1 MLMRKIAVTLLL
13 ILIIPALASCGSSEQ
28 SGYHGYLYFAKGPYL
43 MRFSLR
49 DASVE
54 VVTNLGNKT
63 IQDISKFGESK
74 LLIAETASINRRN
87 VRQISWIDV
96 KTGQTSA
103 LYSGFFA
110 RYLPESGQIVY
121 DDGDQLF
128 VVAIAGDS
136 SSKNIFAHRK
146 NQLSGVVVGPIDTV
160 LFETDDEGLMRIHS
174 YDVLTGEFQTLD
186 RLSEVCRLKHAVW
199 IDDLGQLVCKERSVP
214 VNAARY
220 VLANLD
226 GDVSGTF
233 SLPKDKQFNALAYI
247 SEQSALIL
255 TESWS
260 SVFGGQANT
269 AVWVHNIQSG
279 KHHRLAKKQNLGA
292 SVVYTKY

>member
-1 MLMRKIAVTLLL
+1 MRKIAVTLLL
-13 ILIIPALASCGSSEQ
+13 VLIIPALASCGSSEQ

-49 DASVE
+49 DASLE

-63 IQDISKFGESK
+63 IQDVSKFGKNK

-110 RYLPESGQIVY
+110 RYLPESGQIIY

-136 SSKNIFAHRK
+136 SSKTIFTHRK
-146 NQLSGVVVGPIDTV
+146 NQVSRVIVGPIDTV
-160 LFETDDEGLMRIHS
+160 LFETNDAGQQRIHS
-174 YDVLTGEFQTLD
+174 YDVLTGELQTLD

-199 IDDLGQLVCKERSVP
+199 IDDLEQLACKERSIP
-214 VNAARY
+214 VNTARY

-226 GDVSGTF
+226 GNVSGTL
-233 SLPKDKQFNALAYI
+233 SLPEDKQFSALAYVPD
-247 SEQSALIL
+247 QSALIL
-255 TESWS
+255 TESWN
-260 SVFGGQANT
+260 SVFGGQENT
-269 AVWVHNIQSG
+269 AVWLHNIQSG
-279 KHHRLAKKQNLGA
+279 ENHRLAKKQKLGS